1 MYTFSFERLEVWN
14 RSRQLIKKIYKMT
27 EYFPES
33 EKFCITSQIRRTF
46 LSVSSNIAEGSSR
59 KSKKDQAHF
68 YSIAYSS
75 LMEGLNQLIISNDLG
90 YFDDYTLKELRNDV
104 HTVSLM
110 INRLIKYSV
119 K

>member
-1 MYTFSFERLEVWN
+1 
-14 RSRQLIKKIYKMT
+14 MT